1 MRKYSLMQA
10 TGQRIFS
17 LEYARKTISLLSF
30 EGLQHFGEARNATYQ
45 KYPSLKFAIGIKYAV
60 IFLQVLTIAY
70 QFLELSARV
79 FIPTKPL
86 EIF

>member
-10 TGQRIFS
+10 TGQRSFS

-30 EGLQHFGEARNATYQ
+30 EGLEPFGEARNATYQ
-45 KYPSLKFAIGIKYAV
+45 KYPSLKFPIGIKYAV
-60 IFLQVLTIAY
+60 VFLQVLTIAY
-70 QFLELSARV
+70 QFLKLSARV